1 MTFVNYSLMK
11 EYLSSDSWGKVGEGE
26 EYSKKSPVE
35 VERMAGLLL
44 GGKMAKRLSLVM
56 KGYFGIES

>member
-1 MTFVNYSLMK
+1 MK